1 MPKLHFIS
9 NFTFLLFIILSL
21 ISHSHCALKKQNHN
35 HLKSTK
41 RNIDPFFIQSDKN
54 DPYDIYDKTE
64 YNYAIGPCSHSNC
77 DNCITSQKC
86 QCPLGYAQDPK
97 KEVTKDKK
105 SCQYKQKH
113 QAWFFGL
120 ELIFPFGIGHFYAKR
135 VLYGICKLIIVVCV
149 VCFDFLMKRMLKSF
163 KSKQNFSIG
172 IYMLYFGLLVWQMAD
187 IICIGIN
194 HFKDGKGFKLM
205 TLGN

>member
-1 MPKLHFIS
+1 MPKQHFIS

-21 ISHSHCALKKQNHN
+21 ISHSHSALKKQNHN
-35 HLKSTK
+35 HLKPTK
-41 RNIDPFFIQSDKN
+41 RNIDPFFIQSDNN

-86 QCPLGYAQDPK
+86 QCPIGYAQDPK
-97 KEVTKDKK
+97 KEVTKDNK

-135 VLYGICKLIIVVCV
+135 VLYGICKLVIVVFV
-149 VCFDFLMKRMLKSF
+149 VCLDFLMKRMLKEF
-163 KSKQNFSIG
+163 KTKQNFSIG

>member
-1 MPKLHFIS
+1 V
-9 NFTFLLFIILSL
+9 
-21 ISHSHCALKKQNHN
+21 
-35 HLKSTK
+35 
-41 RNIDPFFIQSDKN
+41 
-54 DPYDIYDKTE
+54 
-64 YNYAIGPCSHSNC
+64 
-77 DNCITSQKC
+77 
-86 QCPLGYAQDPK
+86 
-97 KEVTKDKK
+97 EVSKDKK

-113 QAWFFGL
+113 QALFFGL

-135 VLYGICKLIIVVCV
+135 ILYGVLKMLVVVFV
-149 VCFDFLMKRMLKSF
+149 VVLDFLMKRMLKTF
-163 KSKQNFSIG
+163 KAKQSFSIG